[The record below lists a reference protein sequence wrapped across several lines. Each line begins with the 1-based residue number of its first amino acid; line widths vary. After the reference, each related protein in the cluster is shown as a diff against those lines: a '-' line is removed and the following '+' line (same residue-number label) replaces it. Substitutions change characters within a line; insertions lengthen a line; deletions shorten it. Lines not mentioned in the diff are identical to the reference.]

1 MSSLLKFFVKPLF
14 KRLGYHA
21 LNSRDYYPSD
31 GFFTPH
37 QPRFLESERFQ
48 AAYRRGIEASQGF
61 DPGFEWRVHI
71 ALWAASRALEAQG
84 DFVECGVNAG
94 FISSAILQYLD
105 WESTGR
111 TFYLVD
117 TFAGPP
123 LTQYSDVE
131 IQQGRDQVAREAAA
145 SGAYVTDIERVRSN
159 FRQWPHAKV
168 IQGEVPAILPQLPLK
183 DVAFVH
189 LDMNSAA
196 PECAALEFFW
206 PFLSAH
212 GLILLDDYAFF
223 RSNPQGDALD
233 DVARRLGLEILSL
246 PTGQGLILK

>member
-1 MSSLLKFFVKPLF
+1 LSSPFKTLIKHWLKRV
-14 KRLGYHA
+14 GYTA
-21 LNSRDYYPSD
+21 LNTHDYYSSD

-37 QPRFLESERFQ
+37 QPRFLESTSFQ
-48 AAYRRGIEASQGF
+48 SAYRRGIDASQGF

-71 ALWAASRALEAQG
+71 ALWAASRALQTEG

-123 LTQYSDVE
+123 LTQYSESEV
-131 IQQGRDQVAREAAA
+131 QQGLDQVARQAVT
-145 SGAYVTDIERVRSN
+145 SGAYVTDMERVRSN
-159 FRQWPHAKV
+159 FRWPHAKV
-168 IQGEVPAILPQLPLK
+168 IQGEVPAILPQLP
-183 DVAFVH
+183 VTQIAFVH
-189 LDMNSAA
+189 LDMNSSA

-206 PFLSAH
+206 PLLSAR
-212 GLILLDDYAFF
+212 GLILLDDYAYF

-233 DVARRLGLEILSL
+233 KVARSLNIEILSL

>member
-1 MSSLLKFFVKPLF
+1 LSSLLKSLIKPLL
-14 KRLGYHA
+14 KRFGYTA
-21 LNSRDYYPSD
+21 LNSRDYHSSD
-31 GFFTPH
+31 GLFTPH
-37 QPRFLESERFQ
+37 QPRFLASQRFQ
-48 AAYRRGIEASQGF
+48 SAYRRGVDASQGF

-71 ALWAASRALEAQG
+71 ALWAAARAMQVEG

-111 TFYLVD
+111 AFYLID

-123 LTQYSDVE
+123 LTQYSESE
-131 IQQGRDQVAREAAA
+131 IQQGRDQVARQAVT

-159 FRQWPHAKV
+159 FSQWPHAKV
-168 IQGEVPAILPQLPLK
+168 IQGEVPEALSHLPVTQ
-183 DVAFVH
+183 VAFVH

-206 PFLSAH
+206 PLLSPR
-212 GLILLDDYAFF
+212 GLLLLDDYAYFQ
-223 RSNPQGDALD
+223 SNPQGDALD
-233 DVARRLGLEILSL
+233 NVARRLGIEILSL
-246 PTGQGLILK
+246 PTGQGLVLK

>member
-1 MSSLLKFFVKPLF
+1 MSSLLKKLVKPLL
-14 KRLGYHA
+14 KRMGYTA
-21 LNSRDYYPSD
+21 LNAKDYYSSD
-31 GFFTPH
+31 GLFTPH

-48 AAYRRGIEASQGF
+48 IAYRRGVEASQGF
-61 DPGFEWRVHI
+61 DPNFEWRVHI

-84 DFVECGVNAG
+84 DFIECGVNAG

-105 WESTGR
+105 WESTLR
-111 TFYLVD
+111 SFYLVD

-123 LTQYSDVE
+123 LTQYSEQE
-131 IQQGRDQVAREAAA
+131 IQQGRDQVARQAAA
-145 SGAYVTDIERVRSN
+145 SGAYVIDIDRVRSN

-168 IQGEVPAILPQLPLK
+168 VQGEVPAILPQIPLK
-183 DVAFVH
+183 EIAFAH

-206 PFLSAH
+206 PLLSVR

-233 DVARRLGLEILSL
+233 SVAHRLGIEILSL

>member
-1 MSSLLKFFVKPLF
+1 M
-14 KRLGYHA
+14 GYTA
-21 LNSRDYYPSD
+21 LNAKDYYSSD
-31 GFFTPH
+31 GLFTPH
-37 QPRFLESERFQ
+37 QPRFLESPGFQ

-61 DPGFEWRVHI
+61 DPNFEWRVHI
-71 ALWAASRALEAQG
+71 ALWAASRALEVPG

-105 WESTGR
+105 WESTNK

-123 LTQYSDVE
+123 LTQYSQQE
-131 IQQGRDQVAREAAA
+131 IQQGRDQVARQASA

-159 FRQWPHAKV
+159 FRPWPHATV
-168 IQGEVPAILPQLPLK
+168 AQGEVPAILPQLPVK
-183 DVAFVH
+183 EIAFVH

-206 PFLSAH
+206 PLLSAR
-212 GLILLDDYAFF
+212 GLILLDDYAYFH
-223 RSNPQGDALD
+223 SNPQGDALD
-233 DVARRLGLEILSL
+233 ILARRLGIEILSL